1 MSMTSSRDSS
11 SEENESL
18 KSIALFAVAVSQ
30 FFFRTYN
37 ILFREP
43 VDVVQ
48 PGIASIL
55 NSHNREK
62 KEEKKK
68 EEEEEEEEGKNKK

>member
-1 MSMTSSRDSS
+1 M
-11 SEENESL
+11 
-18 KSIALFAVAVSQ
+18 SQ

-68 EEEEEEEEGKNKK
+68 EEEEEEEEERKE